1 MAGEDVV
8 LNYVANDAGMI
19 AFQRKL
25 RNELDKERE
34 KRSQLE
40 KEMKSQATTARN
52 VAKEQAAASRRRAAD
67 EERVAKIAR
76 KAVES
81 LRTPYQQYEKQLHD
95 LQEALNA
102 GKLSTDQF
110 RRSKV
115 QLLRQM
121 REEKRAQDGTN
132 DEMREA
138 AAVVDKTRTATERYE
153 MAVKR
158 LNKLRAKGRID
169 ATTHQRAVDQERQAM
184 EKATPKA
191 QSFGQRM
198 GEVAAGVF
206 SANLAMEA
214 GRKAID
220 LLRQE
225 YDRLI
230 ERQQKS
236 LGATTTLAGAQ
247 VAAVNNFG
255 QDAQLNPAKLFGR
268 IRGASRRMGIDEAEL
283 TTAVSDALSA
293 RGDNSAQ
300 AAVDAVLAAAELA
313 PFDAAGRQT
322 LAGAALDLSKNN
334 KRGLKGSLGFLQS
347 VGQFSRVTNQ
357 RALAENAT
365 PAISGVQ
372 QFGGSEE
379 FGGAL
384 FGAISQ
390 GAVDTKGALTNTAV
404 IQLAK
409 QISEFAPGAGLEGGF
424 QALTTLPGARE
435 DFFGKTSEGGFGAT
449 FEAKTLPVMQALLT
463 PGTAVNRQFQTALAG
478 LQGVS
483 GIDAFNQ
490 RVAQIGSLPT
500 VQTARLQQGLQNTV
514 NQMALGDQGGAQSAA
529 IREGLQEMRA
539 AMGQGGSYAGL
550 AGLLDDAQAG
560 GQFDLPALR
569 SGLNAL
575 RPRLVTAA
583 GPNNRRDFVTD
594 DSKPLAVRAGLNFRR
609 LLGLSGEADVGREAA
624 GQQLDAVDRLI
635 EILDRQTAI
644 QEETRDAVMEANKER
659 QNQGQRQAVVGRL
672 RNRGESGP

>member
-1 MAGEDVV
+1 
-8 LNYVANDAGMI
+8 
-19 AFQRKL
+19 
-25 RNELDKERE
+25 
-34 KRSQLE
+34 
-40 KEMKSQATTARN
+40 
-52 VAKEQAAASRRRAAD
+52 
-67 EERVAKIAR
+67 
-76 KAVES
+76 
-81 LRTPYQQYEKQLHD
+81 
-95 LQEALNA
+95 
-102 GKLSTDQF
+102 
-110 RRSKV
+110 
-115 QLLRQM
+115 
-121 REEKRAQDGTN
+121 
-132 DEMREA
+132 
-138 AAVVDKTRTATERYE
+138 
-153 MAVKR
+153 
-158 LNKLRAKGRID
+158 
-169 ATTHQRAVDQERQAM
+169 
-184 EKATPKA
+184 
-191 QSFGQRM
+191 
-198 GEVAAGVF
+198 
-206 SANLAMEA
+206 
-214 GRKAID
+214 
-220 LLRQE
+220 
-225 YDRLI
+225 
-230 ERQQKS
+230 
-236 LGATTTLAGAQ
+236 
-247 VAAVNNFG
+247 VNNFG

-300 AAVDAVLAAAELA
+300 AAVDSVLAAAELA

-347 VGQFSRVTNQ
+347 VGQVSRVTNQ

-435 DFFGKTSEGGFGAT
+435 DFFGKKTEGGFGAT

-490 RVAQIGSLPT
+490 RVGQINALPS
-500 VQTARLQQGLQNTV
+500 VQTSRLQQGLKNAV
-514 NQMALGDQGGAQSAA
+514 NQVALSDQGGARSAA
-529 IREGLQEMRA
+529 IREGLRDLRTQL
-539 AMGQGGSYAGL
+539 GQGGL
-550 AGLLDDAQAG
+550 ATGIDALMEDVDADGRLNVPQ
-560 GQFDLPALR
+560 LR
-569 SGLNAL
+569 SGLVEL
-575 RPRLVTAA
+575 RDDLRATSRGGGRRARNTERMVAGA
-583 GPNNRRDFVTD
+583 GPDGSGAVAFGMFAGRYLGANRELGKMDPSEAASNAEVFDSLLELIDQQSQIQAKQLEQLEQMNNR
-594 DSKPLAVRAGLNFRR
+594 A
-609 LLGLSGEADVGREAA
+609 E
-624 GQQLDAVDRLI
+624 
-635 EILDRQTAI
+635 
-644 QEETRDAVMEANKER
+644 
-659 QNQGQRQAVVGRL
+659 NQGNRQAVVGRL